1 MAASGPTSVARESA
15 AADRSPGTLSPRALL
30 GFYVAKFRTEI
41 ALQFTYRGA
50 IAIWLL
56 GLVMAP
62 LISLVV
68 WTTVARGSGGSA
80 GGFTAGEYAAYFIA
94 VMAVNNLTFIWHIG
108 VFEWRIKNGFF
119 SPVLLRPMHPIHNDV
134 VENLTFKAL
143 TLVAMLPIAILLAVV
158 FDADFG
164 TGVWDA
170 LAFVPVLV
178 GAVAV
183 RFLCEW
189 TVGLAAFWITRTMTL
204 NQLYGT
210 LTMFLSGQIAPLSLF
225 PEPVPIIAS
234 ILPFRWMV
242 AFPVEVLLG
251 RVDGRELLIGVGM
264 QVLWIASSLLAM
276 RWVWGRG
283 VRRYSAVGA

>member
-1 MAASGPTSVARESA
+1 MAASSSA
-15 AADRSPGTLSPRALL
+15 PASQGAAVVEPSPGRLSPRALL
-30 GFYVAKFRTEI
+30 GFYAAKFRTEI
-41 ALQFTYRGA
+41 ALQFAYRGA

-56 GLVMAP
+56 ALIMTP

-68 WTTVARGSGGSA
+68 WTTVARESGGSA
-80 GGFTAGEYAAYFIA
+80 GGFTAGQYGAYFIA
-94 VMAVNNLTFIWHIG
+94 VMVVNQLTFIWHSG
-108 VFEWRIKNGFF
+108 VMEWRIKNGFF

-143 TLVAMLPIAILLAVV
+143 TLVAMLPVAIVLSVG
-158 FDADFG
+158 FDAEFG
-164 TGVWDA
+164 AGPWDA

-178 GAVAV
+178 GAVV
-183 RFLCEW
+183 LRFLCEW
-189 TVGLAAFWITRTMTL
+189 VLGLAAFWITRTMTL
-204 NQLYGT
+204 IQLYGT

-225 PEPVPIIAS
+225 PDSVQIAAA

-251 RVDGRELLIGVGM
+251 RVDGRDLLIGFGM
-264 QVLWIASSLLAM
+264 QIFWIALSLLAL